1 MADSAQLE
9 KMIIS
14 ELSKHRNP
22 NDIIPVICEQYSLN
36 WPEAQAIVERV
47 RAARRSEINKKDNN
61 LSLIFGFI
69 MIIAGILLSLTILFL
84 TLDGVIIF
92 ILRLPIP
99 YLGNLA
105 FFLLGI
111 FIAAGGWIGRSQAM
125 KNRKMQN

>member
-1 MADSAQLE
+1 MTNSAQLE

-14 ELSKHRNP
+14 ELSKRRHP

-47 RAARRSEINKKDNN
+47 RAAHQSEINKKENN

-69 MIIAGILLSLTILFL
+69 MIIAGILLTLTILFL

-92 ILRLPIP
+92 FLRLPIP

-111 FIAAGGWIGRSQAM
+111 FIAAGGWIGRSQAL
-125 KNRKMQN
+125 KNKKN

>member
-47 RAARRSEINKKDNN
+47 RSARRSEINKKDNN
-61 LSLIFGFI
+61 LSLILGFI

-125 KNRKMQN
+125 KNRKM

>member
-69 MIIAGILLSLTILFL
+69 MIIAGILLSLIILYL

-125 KNRKMQN
+125 KNRKM

>member
-14 ELSKHRNP
+14 ELSKRRHP

-47 RAARRSEINKKDNN
+47 RAAHQSEINKKENN

-69 MIIAGILLSLTILFL
+69 MIIAGILLTLTILFL

-92 ILRLPIP
+92 FLRLPIP

-111 FIAAGGWIGRSQAM
+111 FIAAGGWIGRSQAL
-125 KNRKMQN
+125 KNKKK